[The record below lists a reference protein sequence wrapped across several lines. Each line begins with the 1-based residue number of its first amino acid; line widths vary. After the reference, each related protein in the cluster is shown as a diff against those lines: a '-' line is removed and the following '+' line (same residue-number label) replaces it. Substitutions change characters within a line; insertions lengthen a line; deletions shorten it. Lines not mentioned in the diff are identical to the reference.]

1 MPNQTSI
8 TPSHGGKIIL
18 KSVKFPF
25 LNRPVIVVDF
35 TDPALGDRGGMAEV
49 SGRSVPISTPDQRA
63 SHTFEVE
70 LRTDTPVEARNMQI
84 ILIANPHLFLH
95 TPNGCVVPGGHVR
108 VGDVAPDRR
117 TRSASS
123 PRRYWRLPCRLVAPP
138 GAGVTGGTMT
148 FQALLGLYGSFDN
161 MLAANSTFDDLLAL
175 MATTESLVTL

>member
-1 MPNQTSI
+1 MSETTTI

-25 LNRPVIVVDF
+25 LNRPVVVTDF

-49 SGRSVPISTPDQRA
+49 SGRSMPISTPDQRA
-63 SHTFEVE
+63 SHSFDVE
-70 LRTDTPVEARNMQI
+70 LSTDTPVEARNMQI
-84 ILIANPHLFLH
+84 ILIANPHLFIH

-108 VGDVAPDRR
+108 VGDVAPNRR
-117 TRSASS
+117 TRSAGS

-148 FQALLGLYGSFDN
+148 FAALLDLYGSFDN

-175 MATTESLVTL
+175 MATPESLVTL